1 VLGDQRTIG
10 SIPCQIVFTQDGP
23 GVVLLDCVV
32 AEVARLGK
40 QLLQPGTPFTVEA
53 AVPEAA
59 WLHGAKNVLDRWAA
73 DGSTV
78 TLEFRQRRDRS
89 QLVASD
95 GVNSMLLDLQVA
107 DGST

>member
-1 VLGDQRTIG
+1 MGDRRTIG
-10 SIPCQIVFTQDGP
+10 SIPCQIVFMQEGP

-32 AEVARLGK
+32 ADAVRLGE
-40 QLLQPGTPFTVEA
+40 QLLQPGTPFSVEA
-53 AVPEAA
+53 ALPEAA
-59 WLHGAKNVLDRWAA
+59 WLQGAKTVLDRWAA

-95 GVNSMLLDLQVA
+95 GVNSMLLDLQA
-107 DGST
+107 ANGSL